1 MWTSLPFLSTQ
12 NHHYLSPF
20 THLSQTMSSTK
31 QAHTRHESEE
41 DKEFSFWGS
50 SNTIASENDCDSKFK
65 FEHSPFLPGSSDPS
79 RSKAIA
85 EGRRE
90 LMELMQDMSES
101 SYELSLQDMVVEQQ
115 PQPDQNEKS
124 VDNTLMQSS
133 GNKALKK
140 KKKKKSKSK
149 SNKPDRIM
157 RIESM
162 ESETFLLKMFFPSSL
177 DWMKKAKVQQNVSN
191 SKVSQRP
198 SSKESIKQVDKEW
211 RIKRFFLAGDNKG
224 DTEDGLSQNKSRYI
238 RIFPQKIFVR
248 M

>member
-1 MWTSLPFLSTQ
+1 
-12 NHHYLSPF
+12 
-20 THLSQTMSSTK
+20 
-31 QAHTRHESEE
+31 
-41 DKEFSFWGS
+41 
-50 SNTIASENDCDSKFK
+50 
-65 FEHSPFLPGSSDPS
+65 
-79 RSKAIA
+79 
-85 EGRRE
+85 
-90 LMELMQDMSES
+90 
-101 SYELSLQDMVVEQQ
+101 
-115 PQPDQNEKS
+115 
-124 VDNTLMQSS
+124 
-133 GNKALKK
+133 
-140 KKKKKSKSK
+140 
-149 SNKPDRIM
+149 
-157 RIESM
+157 M